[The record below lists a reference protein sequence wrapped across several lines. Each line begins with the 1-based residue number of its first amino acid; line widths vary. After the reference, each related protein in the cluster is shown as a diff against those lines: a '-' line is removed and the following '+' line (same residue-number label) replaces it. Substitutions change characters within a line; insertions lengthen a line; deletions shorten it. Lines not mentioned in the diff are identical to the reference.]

1 METFFESLATHDL
14 TAEPRYWRYVVA
26 NEVKHNPLFKDVAES
41 LFKFS
46 AQINPQPDEIN
57 QLRISLLTG
66 IESRCVLGVFPVD
79 LSIIFRFFQ
88 EY

>member
-1 METFFESLATHDL
+1 
-14 TAEPRYWRYVVA
+14 
-26 NEVKHNPLFKDVAES
+26 